1 MNINEFKLERFFSK
15 YEFSAPYLL
24 CSSDPES
31 FLIKELLS
39 FEEGALDRYLSQKL
53 GYTETMGSPALREQI
68 TSLYKTIKPE
78 NIFVHTGAEE
88 GIFILMNVL
97 FSPGDHI
104 IVQFPAYQSLYE
116 VANSVGCKITRWV
129 VNKDKNWDLDIE
141 FLRKSINKNTKAIIL
156 NSPHNPTG
164 YIPDQNKFS
173 EIIEI
178 ARKNNLLIITD
189 EVYRFLEHNEADRI
203 PSVCDAYEHGI
214 SIGSMSKSFAL
225 PGLRTGWTA
234 TKNKTILEKMAAFKD
249 YTTICTNAPGEF
261 LAILAFKNKE
271 KIFKRNLEIIKK
283 NLMLLDEFFSKKK
296 DYFRWIK
303 PKGGTTAFP
312 EILGNA
318 DIESFSIDLVNK
330 KGLFVLPSTV
340 YDFGNKHFRV
350 GYGRKNM
357 PECLNLFEEYLK
369 SNDCLLKS
377 KNKLKI

>member
-1 MNINEFKLERFFSK
+1 MNIDEFKLERFFSK

-31 FLIKELLS
+31 FSIRELLN
-39 FEEGALDRYLSQKL
+39 FEEGALEKFLNQRL

-68 TSLYKTIKPE
+68 TGLYKTIKPE

-97 FSPGDHI
+97 FKPGDHI

-116 VANSVGCKITRWV
+116 VANSVGCEITRWI
-129 VNKDKNWDLDIE
+129 VNKDKDWDLDVE
-141 FLRKSINKNTKAIIL
+141 FLKNNINKNTKAIIL

-164 YIPDQNKFS
+164 YVPDENKFS

-178 ARKNNLLIITD
+178 ARKNNILFIAD
-189 EVYRFLEHNEADRI
+189 EVYRFLEHNETDRI
-203 PSVCDAYEHGI
+203 PAISDAYENGI
-214 SIGSMSKSFAL
+214 SIGSMSKSFGL

-271 KIFKRNLEIIKK
+271 KIFRRNLEIIRK
-283 NLMLLDEFFSKKK
+283 NLKLLDEFFGERK
-296 DYFRWIK
+296 DLFKWIK
-303 PKGGTTAFP
+303 PKGGTTAFV
-312 EILGNA
+312 EFLGSA
-318 DIESFSIDLVNK
+318 DIESLSIDLVNK
-330 KGLFVLPSTV
+330 KGVFVLPSTV
-340 YDFGNKHFRV
+340 YDFGNKHFRI

-357 PECLNLFEEYLK
+357 PVCLEKFSDYV
-369 SNDCLLKS
+369 
-377 KNKLKI
+377 KNMDLKILV